1 MVETKNAGAVTSVSW
16 EEVRKHNTAKDCWLV
31 LDGKVYDVTSFAKRH
46 PGGKIIT
53 YYAGEDASDVFEAMH
68 PDREHSIKFLASC
81 VCKGDVQGQPKPSP
95 LLAEYRQLLTQFKA
109 EGQFNPRPLFYILHF
124 GHILALE
131 ALAVLCVAYFGA
143 ASWLGF
149 LLAAL
154 CLTTS
159 QAQAGWL
166 QHDYGHMSVFRNL
179 RRGSVI
185 DHLVHRIVIG
195 TMKGASSTWWNWR
208 HYNHHAK
215 PNVLHKDFDIA
226 APYIFILGKQPSEEW
241 GKKKRGFMP
250 YKLQHRYWYL
260 IGPPLL
266 LPTYFHMENVFFCF
280 KRGEWLDLA
289 WTGSY
294 YLRFFCLFVPYLGVL
309 DAWKLYFFFRM
320 IESHWFVWVTQMSHL
335 PMEIMK
341 DEQREWPA
349 LQVLAT
355 CNAEMGYFND
365 WFCGGLNFQ
374 IEHHLFPTMPRHN
387 YPVVHPRVRALFDK
401 HGVDFEVKTLWQAF
415 ADVPRCMK
423 EYGALWADAYY
434 S

>member
-1 MVETKNAGAVTSVSW
+1 
-16 EEVRKHNTAKDCWLV
+16 
-31 LDGKVYDVTSFAKRH
+31 
-46 PGGKIIT
+46 
-53 YYAGEDASDVFEAMH
+53 
-68 PDREHSIKFLASC
+68 
-81 VCKGDVQGQPKPSP
+81 
-95 LLAEYRQLLTQFKA
+95 
-109 EGQFNPRPLFYILHF
+109 
-124 GHILALE
+124 
-131 ALAVLCVAYFGA
+131 
-143 ASWLGF
+143 
-149 LLAAL
+149 
-154 CLTTS
+154 
-159 QAQAGWL
+159 
-166 QHDYGHMSVFRNL
+166 
-179 RRGSVI
+179 
-185 DHLVHRIVIG
+185 
-195 TMKGASSTWWNWR
+195 
-208 HYNHHAK
+208 
-215 PNVLHKDFDIA
+215 
-226 APYIFILGKQPSEEW
+226 
-241 GKKKRGFMP
+241 MP